1 MNPREFDVTISRFPD
16 LSEKEVALLEAV
28 LASAPYCQTA
38 RILKAKAL
46 KNSGSTQGATA
57 LQTAAVYC
65 QDRSLLKR
73 WMEASEA
80 KNFKENIKSDTQ
92 PASDLVEAKT
102 ETQPI
107 SAEVMVKQ
115 GSAIQEKI
123 ELKNPIQIITP
134 TGSSPIVETAA
145 PADQVMKDLGELK
158 KRKDKFR
165 ELTQNL
171 AEPETAKEIEKA
183 PKKHN
188 RVLSEVAI
196 GEQVIQEIKTS
207 RKRIKPDSQKQ
218 SEQLEIID
226 KFIKAKLTVI
236 KPASAPIKSDFTEP
250 SGGYSENVI
259 SETLVDILE
268 RQGKKEKAVEVLK
281 KLIWKFPQKKALFA
295 ARIEKLS
302 Q

>member
-1 MNPREFDVTISRFPD
+1 VNQREFASMISRFPN
-16 LSEKEVALLEAV
+16 LSEKELALLNTV
-28 LASAPYCQTA
+28 LVAAPYCQSA

-46 KNSGSTQGATA
+46 KNSGSTQSTIA

-65 QDRSLLKR
+65 QDRALLKR
-73 WMEASEA
+73 WMESTSVINTGSET
-80 KNFKENIKSDTQ
+80 IKPTNAIEAGHVAQPNATVVDVNQVTAVQEKAIVTDAVKKVTATESQSPSDT
-92 PASDLVEAKT
+92 S
-102 ETQPI
+102 
-107 SAEVMVKQ
+107 
-115 GSAIQEKI
+115 
-123 ELKNPIQIITP
+123 
-134 TGSSPIVETAA
+134 A

-158 KRKDKFR
+158 QRKERFR
-165 ELTQNL
+165 ELTFNL
-171 AEPETAKEIEKA
+171 SEPEKVKEVEKVS
-183 PKKHN
+183 KKQP
-188 RVLSEVAI
+188 RIFSEEAI

-207 RKRIKPDSQKQ
+207 RKKIKPDSQKQ

-236 KPASAPIKSDFTEP
+236 KPANAPIKSDFTEP
-250 SGGYSENVI
+250 AGGYSENVI

-302 Q
+302 